1 MAGWGERSSELRKD
15 ERLRGKLGLWVA
27 GRLAGLRH
35 GHTKAAAFTALETRP
50 WSTNLLEQ
58 HSISLPL
65 LSLFSLLPR
74 DTERVLSLML
84 SLGKRKQMTLPQ
96 PDQWREKR
104 DGREQ
109 SNQEQRLGGRL
120 WHFGSRPLP
129 RTGAGPRR
137 PFAPPAL
144 ERLTPRH
151 PPAPAEQRAT
161 LGRGVVVRVGVAL
174 AAVLHQE
181 GGVVPGHAED
191 AIGLVQQDVGQHPA
205 VAVHDD
211 HLPIGRAEQHLLVI
225 GSPYA
230 TRDLTFQVD
239 LR

>member
-35 GHTKAAAFTALETRP
+35 AHTKAAAFTALETRT

-74 DTERVLSLML
+74 DTERVLSLLL

-109 SNQEQRLGGRL
+109 SNQE
-120 WHFGSRPLP
+120 
-129 RTGAGPRR
+129 
-137 PFAPPAL
+137 
-144 ERLTPRH
+144 
-151 PPAPAEQRAT
+151 
-161 LGRGVVVRVGVAL
+161 
-174 AAVLHQE
+174 
-181 GGVVPGHAED
+181 
-191 AIGLVQQDVGQHPA
+191 
-205 VAVHDD
+205 
-211 HLPIGRAEQHLLVI
+211 
-225 GSPYA
+225 
-230 TRDLTFQVD
+230 
-239 LR
+239 